1 MGVENDVAMHSM
13 FLSCRSS
20 LSRTKM
26 PFGCMGWQTQ
36 KTEWQLASFYHP
48 PGRERA
54 VPAGL
59 LGGTTEGGAKTSV
72 EEIIIPHF
80 HHFGGFRLEFFMS
93 T

>member
-1 MGVENDVAMHSM
+1 MDAWVGRLRKQSGSRL
-13 FLSCRSS
+13 LSI
-20 LSRTKM
+20 T
-26 PFGCMGWQTQ
+26 
-36 KTEWQLASFYHP
+36 P
-48 PGRERA
+48 PPRRERA